1 MSLQT
6 GAPAP
11 AVEVDA
17 ASQQLARGVKGGAN
31 WYFYIGALSLINS
44 VLLLIGDESTFLV
57 GLGITQVVDVLIQL
71 LRPELS
77 QSLGMVLV
85 ALGFV
90 INLVIIGMFV
100 AFGFLARAG
109 RGWAFLVGMALYLF
123 DGILVL
129 VFGDLLAAGFHLFA
143 LVMLGLGYRALRA
156 QQAAG

>member
-90 INLVIIGMFV
+90 INLV
-100 AFGFLARAG
+100 LLG
-109 RGWAFLVGMALYLF
+109 R
-123 DGILVL
+123 DGPILVRRHPGVGL
-129 VFGDLLAAGFHLFA
+129 RRFAGGRVPSVCPGDAGAGLSGLAGAAGCRLA
-143 LVMLGLGYRALRA
+143 STARLPRRMC
-156 QQAAG
+156 